1 MPRYA
6 YKYVRQRELGKKAK
20 RPLKYIDSTVDTVLH
35 QGERLN
41 YKAYFDGLKD
51 KRRRLRYRLSQHRLI
66 RAPTAG
72 MKADM
77 ERMKQSLKEVEDI
90 IDDLGL

>member
-20 RPLKYIDSTVDTVLH
+20 RPLKYINSTVDTVLR
-35 QGERLN
+35 QGHRFN
-41 YKAYFDGLKD
+41 YQAYINGLLD
-51 KRRRLRYRLSQHRLI
+51 KRRRLLYRLSQHRLI
-66 RAPTAG
+66 RAPRIG
-72 MKADM
+72 VRADTLRM
-77 ERMKQSLKEVEDI
+77 EQSLKQVEDI